1 MSSVNRNKPKNST
14 KVNTEVQKL
23 FRKTRGN
30 FAAADLKNL
39 RRKYSDVE
47 LADEIQAA
55 FIKRHSKVTKR
66 AKKFAQLIRERY
78 SDSKYPFHVLLEKAL
93 KYKAKHNLS
102 DEEFAEFKR
111 IYEQELVGI
120 KSKDVFVPA
129 TNMRKV
135 LGGVN
140 ADGSSDGFN
149 VKDADFRTLQEI
161 LKLASSSRP
170 LHAQV
175 VLQSMQYTDC
185 DTSAL
190 YGRYTPTNLQR
201 VGEHIHPVVAAFFI
215 PKIDLIEQHF
225 LHSNLAALVK
235 NRYNRKKIQ
244 TRANYE
250 LFYNLINDPNDV
262 VCSGFS
268 PVDDL
273 LKRCNLQNQLWNS
286 VLNLRNG
293 MYFNSSFTEFV
304 SAVDICR
311 QNKNDHPDLVYGR
324 HDGTVLK
331 RLISAFSFRPTVVA
345 TLPQYKEFSTNP
357 YSHNIRPM
365 VSSVPMINLKLPVMM
380 EENPEPV
387 ELRKGLSTEQLFIN
401 TDGKLEY
408 RKTNIIYSRGVIMFY
423 VDRTANVLR
432 VADMQPFSLARLPAA
447 ISGFERVNKRPVHFD
462 YNFDIRQ
469 DRYEL
474 RSVVCTKVNE
484 SIGNGTVVIGSRT
497 LIRDLDEKSSY
508 IYDPYTAKDSGNLAV
523 NNSDR
528 YVMKRMNVL
537 PVAGDDGASF
547 QATAQHYGTVFIYQL
562 VNKQSE
568 FGEFYI

>member
-102 DEEFAEFKR
+102 DEEFSEFKR

-120 KSKDVFVPA
+120 KSKDIYIPA

-175 VLQSMQYTDC
+175 VLQSIQYTDC
-185 DTSAL
+185 DNTAL
-190 YGRYTPTNLQR
+190 HGRYTPTNLQR
-201 VGEHIHPVVAAFFI
+201 VGEHVHPVVAAFFI

-225 LHSNLAALVK
+225 LHSNLASLVK
-235 NRYNRKKIQ
+235 HRYNRKKIQ

-311 QNKNDHPDLVYGR
+311 QNRNDHPDLVYGR

-331 RLISAFSFRPTVVA
+331 RLVSAFSFRPTVVA
-345 TLPQYKEFSTNP
+345 TIPYYQQFSTNP
-357 YSHNIRPM
+357 YAHNVRP
-365 VSSVPMINLKLPVMM
+365 VVASVPMINLKLPVMM

-387 ELRKGLSTEQLFIN
+387 TLEKGLKTQQLFIN
-401 TDGKLEY
+401 SEGKLEY
-408 RKTNIIYSRGVIMFY
+408 RNTNIIYSRGVMMFY
-423 VDRTANVLR
+423 VDRSSRVLR

-447 ISGFERVNKRPVHFD
+447 IAGFERVNKRPVLFD
-462 YNFDIRQ
+462 YNFYVRQ
-469 DRYEL
+469 DKFEL

-484 SIGNGTVVIGSRT
+484 AIGNGTVVIGSRT
-497 LIRDLDEKSSY
+497 LIRNAENNECF

-523 NNSDR
+523 TDSER
-528 YVMKRMNVL
+528 YLMKTLNML
-537 PVAGDDGASF
+537 PHAGDEGANF
-547 QATAQHYGTVFIYQL
+547 NDIAKHYGTVFIYQS
-562 VNKQSE
+562 VTKQSE